1 MDTSLATNGMPELT
15 LSGLATTDTVGGS
28 SATVK
33 NACENL
39 YTYAGNLDTFIENL
53 LAQEEE
59 ILRDWEGNAADM
71 LRQQFPGLI
80 DAFRQIP
87 PSIRSI
93 SDWASSTMNSY
104 VSTDDATAARI
115 SEIMGGTR

>member
-1 MDTSLATNGMPELT
+1 MDTSLATQGMPELS
-15 LSGLATTDTVGGS
+15 LAGLATTDTVGGTS
-28 SATVK
+28 NIVAESCA
-33 NACENL
+33 
-39 YTYAGNLDTFIENL
+39 NLDTYALNLESFIEQL

-59 ILRDWEGNAADM
+59 ILRGWEGNAADM

-93 SDWASSTMNSY
+93 SEWAGSTMNRY
-104 VSTDDATAARI
+104 VSVDDETAAKI
-115 SEIMGGTR
+115 NEIMGGVN

>member
-28 SATVK
+28 SANLK

-59 ILRDWEGNAADM
+59 ILHGWEGNAADM
-71 LRQQFPGLI
+71 L
-80 DAFRQIP
+80 RQIP

>member
-1 MDTSLATNGMPELT
+1 MDTSLATQGMPELSLT
-15 LSGLATTDTVGGS
+15 GLATTDTVGGS
-28 SATVK
+28 SSAVS
-33 NACENL
+33 NACANL
-39 YTYAGNLDTFIENL
+39 DTYATNLDTFIENL

-59 ILRDWEGNAADM
+59 ILRGWEGTAADM

-93 SDWASSTMNSY
+93 SEWASSTMNSY
-104 VSTDDATAARI
+104 VSVDDATAVKI
-115 SEIMGGTR
+115 NEIMGGMN